1 MRISSYEL
9 NVNVHVYEGCDENTC
24 LQKSSPRPPSLP
36 SATIFESTPI
46 LVTAKS
52 SKTLTLI
59 SQLNPSFLLRL
70 FAPSGALSIN
80 CIASSLKRDLPG
92 GPLNLKRTILPMAAS
107 QPQGQEDS
115 PLFKLWLTQWGYI
128 PPSVRPQEV
137 WCPGAIDFCVETFY
151 PRDNVED
158 GMMMMM
164 VTGMV
169 WVVCSLPRISSRLTA
184 LPPYLLARSYS
195 TATQYCKQNIAQSCT
210 FGQYF

>member
-80 CIASSLKRDLPG
+80 CIASSLKRDFPG

-115 PLFKLWLTQWGYI
+115 PFLNCDWHN
-128 PPSVRPQEV
+128 EV
-137 WCPGAIDFCVETFY
+137 MRLYSSECT
-151 PRDNVED
+151 
-158 GMMMMM
+158 
-164 VTGMV
+164 
-169 WVVCSLPRISSRLTA
+169 SSRSLM
-184 LPPYLLARSYS
+184 PRSYRLLRGNFLS
-195 TATQYCKQNIAQSCT
+195 SW
-210 FGQYF
+210 